1 MKTPRDISG
10 AELAQ
15 ALRKLGYVV
24 TRQTGSHLRI
34 TTHEGGEHH
43 EVIPNHSPIKIGTL
57 RSVLRNIATHRRL
70 SVPELLDRL
79 GL

>member
-1 MKTPRDISG
+1 VRIPRDVSG

-15 ALRKLGYVV
+15 ALRSLGYQV

-34 TTHEGGEHH
+34 TTVQGGEHH

-57 RSVLRNIATHRRL
+57 RSILRNVAAHHRLTVARL
-70 SVPELLDRL
+70 LELLDL
-79 GL
+79 

>member
-1 MKTPRDISG
+1 VKTPRDLSG
-10 AELAQ
+10 AELAK

-34 TTHEGGEHH
+34 TTQQGGEHH

-57 RSVLRNIATHRRL
+57 KGIFRNVAAHHGT
-70 SVPELLDRL
+70 SVPELLDSL
-79 GL
+79 DL